1 MHLKSLGSQSLSHPQ
16 RCHRQAFTLVELL
29 VVIAIIGILIGMLLP
44 AVQQVREAARRTQCA
59 NNLRQLALATHNYE
73 SSRMQFPPGL
83 NLPIS
88 RQGLFAGSDTANKVG
103 PPPMQGRF
111 GSWMLWILPQI
122 EQNNLAN
129 QYDSTLKAAGT
140 INTATPDSPGAQSVP
155 AFNCPADFNPGEVQE
170 VGSLGFFAANSYF
183 ASSGVQAWY
192 TFNYD
197 PTLDL
202 HYNGMYYY
210 NSKTTFARMLDGSSN
225 TIAIGERYSADPVW
239 DQFAAQNGRQR
250 FSEWRG
256 WAWSGASSVRD
267 CLGGTLVPVNYQ
279 IPEGQDPYDFSNGV
293 SDNKFSSFSSA
304 HPGGAN
310 FALGDGSVHFVSSE
324 STADLELLQSL
335 AKIADGRVVGIN
347 EF

>member
-1 MHLKSLGSQSLSHPQ
+1 MSIASARSSLISG
-16 RCHRQAFTLVELL
+16 HRRNGFTLVELL

-88 RQGLFAGSDTANKVG
+88 RAGIFPGDIANKVG
-103 PPPMQGRF
+103 QPPMQDRF
-111 GSWMLWILPQI
+111 GSWMAWILPQI

-129 QYDSTLKAAGT
+129 VYDFTIKGEYTNNTRSTE
-140 INTATPDSPGAQSVP
+140 SPGAQSVP

-170 VGSLGFFAANSYF
+170 VSNDFYFAANSYF

-192 TFNYD
+192 TPGYE
-197 PTLDL
+197 PTEDKMF
-202 HYNGMYYY
+202 NGMYYY
-210 NSKTTFARMLDGSSN
+210 NSKVTFAKMIDGSSN
-225 TIAIGERYSADPVW
+225 TLAIGERYSSDKVW
-239 DQFAAQNGRQR
+239 DEFAAAENKLA
-250 FSEWRG
+250 FSKYRG
-256 WAWSGASSVRD
+256 WAWTGFNSVRD

-279 IPEGQDPYDFSNGV
+279 IPEGQSPFNFSNGV
-293 SDNKFSSFSSA
+293 GDNKFSSFSSA

-324 STADLELLQSL
+324 STADLELLQRL
-335 AKIADGRVVGIN
+335 AKIADGGVVGIN